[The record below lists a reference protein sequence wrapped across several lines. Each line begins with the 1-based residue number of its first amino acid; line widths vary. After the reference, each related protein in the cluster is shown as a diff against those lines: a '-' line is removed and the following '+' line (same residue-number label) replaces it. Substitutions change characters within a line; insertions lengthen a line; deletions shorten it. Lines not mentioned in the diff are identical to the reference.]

1 MTLRIFSRIGCDLL
15 ERYAACNGT
24 VFIFTDGAHERLIS
38 MEATSQ
44 DYEQIVAVSHDAM
57 VTLNAQ
63 LMMWMSHVNRAL
75 QQLEDDPAAANKQ
88 ISEGLREIYR
98 TRQMLLH
105 ERDRNLEAFH
115 KEQESIQHDVIDLET
130 ERISIAGKLDRLR
143 AASAADGV
151 SG

>member
-1 MTLRIFSRIGCDLL
+1 
-15 ERYAACNGT
+15 
-24 VFIFTDGAHERLIS
+24 

-44 DYEQIVAVSHDAM
+44 DYEQIVACSHEAM

-63 LMMWMSHVNRAL
+63 LMMWMSYVTKAL

-88 ISEGLREIYR
+88 VSEGLREIYR

-143 AASAADGV
+143 AAGAADGI